1 MDQRPG
7 IYVTEEGEE
16 DLSRQRQ
23 ITPEELIQAADLTK
37 EQYSDIDLEQFIED
51 FSMTEEDV
59 DTLNIPL
66 LLKEY
71 DGCRIKN
78 GLVK

>member
-16 DLSRQRQ
+16 DLSRQKR

-37 EQYSDIDLEQFIED
+37 EQYSGIDLEQFIED

-71 DGCRIKN
+71 EPDYK
-78 GLVK
+78 VE